1 MKERVSC
8 QNYKTLTKW
17 WKHPNIAMKSRV
29 IDHYVIRV
37 LGNLRILSQLDI
49 IGKINLYVFFFIGNL
64 LNVINYSIF
73 IIFAGRTSE
82 YARLFGIQF
91 YEVFSRGSQFRVES
105 MMLRLAK
112 PLNFITVSP
121 SVQQRAK
128 MRAPAALP
136 LIMEPESKFYT
147 DPMIVLDFQSLY
159 PSIIIAYNYCF
170 STCLGRIEHL
180 GK

>member
-1 MKERVSC
+1 M
-8 QNYKTLTKW
+8 
-17 WKHPNIAMKSRV
+17 
-29 IDHYVIRV
+29 
-37 LGNLRILSQLDI
+37 
-49 IGKINLYVFFFIGNL
+49 FFFIDNL